1 MHQAYAKH
9 IIYISVI
16 YHDILRRDIYFPH
29 FPGKESRMTS
39 YAQSQVTSHWHNQL
53 KKKKKQK
60 RVIRFRALNQQMIL
74 FLVEISYPGISGY
87 SRGYAWAK
95 VVHYNQWLKRY
106 WGSFYNEMKLV
117 NVQFIPDRQIFAK
130 WARVHKVSG
139 PQSVPNSYSLM
150 NKDTD
155 RNLKGRLPRWLSQLC
170 HILAVWPWACFFTS
184 LCLYSFILK

>member
-9 IIYISVI
+9 ILYIFVV

-53 KKKKKQK
+53 KKNKW
-60 RVIRFRALNQQMIL
+60 VIRFRALNQQMIL

-87 SRGYAWAK
+87 SY
-95 VVHYNQWLKRY
+95 QWLKRY

-117 NVQFIPDRQIFAK
+117 NIQFIPDRQIFAK

-184 LCLYSFILK
+184 LCLYSFIPK